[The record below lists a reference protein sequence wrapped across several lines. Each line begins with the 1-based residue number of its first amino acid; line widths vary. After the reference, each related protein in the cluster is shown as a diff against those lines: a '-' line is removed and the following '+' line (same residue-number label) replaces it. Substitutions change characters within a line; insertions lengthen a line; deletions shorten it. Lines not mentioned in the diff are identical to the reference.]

1 MQSVTPPRAPES
13 STGLRFTDSLPMS
26 LSQAREDAIVREL
39 LRGNV
44 PQFMRSLVEVD
55 ASGKDATGNERK
67 LTIFVAPDYL
77 CVGDDDDFVR
87 VPLNPLSAQLVAD
100 EFGCVLPTK
109 KMVDLIW
116 KASAL
121 KLDPNPMPPDAQ
133 MSTTK
138 RFVEHNQRVEKVRR
152 QKFDELDLILGI
164 LIAGHKKDVVIT
176 NRLLDAAGKI
186 LKKVAIYGWQYITG
200 KVIQGLNPT
209 SHDDLYADYSHGIRL
224 IAERCMLEG
233 SLIDI
238 RHVMADPILHTLLS
252 DEGQMRVVAY
262 PKRVFCDKCE
272 RTYISTDGHTEKQCS
287 LNVVTDVH
295 DL

>member
-1 MQSVTPPRAPES
+1 MTPPRAPES
-13 STGLRFTDSLPMS
+13 ATGLHFTDSLPMA

-44 PQFMRSLVEVD
+44 PQFMRQFVEVD

-67 LTIFVAPDYL
+67 LTLYVMPDYL

-116 KASAL
+116 KAAAL
-121 KLDPNPMPPDAQ
+121 KLDPSPVPPDAQ

-138 RFVEHNQRVEKVRR
+138 RFVEHNQKVEKARR
-152 QKFDELDLILGI
+152 QKFDELDLVLGI
-164 LIAGHKKDVVIT
+164 LVAGHKKDVVIT
-176 NRLLDAAGKI
+176 NRLLDEAGRI

-224 IAERCMLEG
+224 VAERCMLEG

-238 RHVMADPILHTLLS
+238 RHVMADPVLHPLLS
-252 DEGQMRVVAY
+252 EEGQMRIVAY

-272 RTYISTDGHTEKQCS
+272 RTYLSTDGHPEKQCK
-287 LNVVTDVH
+287 LNTVADVH

>member
-1 MQSVTPPRAPES
+1 MTPPRAPES
-13 STGLRFTDSLPMS
+13 ATGLHFTDSLPLT
-26 LSQAREDAIVREL
+26 LSQSREDAIVREL
-39 LRGNV
+39 LRGNM

-67 LTIFVAPDYL
+67 LAIYVSPDYL
-77 CVGDDDDFVR
+77 CVGDDEDFVR
-87 VPLNPLSAQLVAD
+87 VPTNPLSAQLIAD

-116 KASAL
+116 RASAV
-121 KLDPNPMPPDAQ
+121 KLDPSPMPPDAQ

-138 RFVEHNQRVEKVRR
+138 RFVEHSQKVEKVRR
-152 QKFDELDLILGI
+152 QKFDELSLALGV

-176 NRLLDAAGKI
+176 NRLLDAAGKV
-186 LKKVAIYGWQYITG
+186 LKKVAIYGWQYTTG

-233 SLIDI
+233 SVIDI
-238 RHVMADPILHTLLS
+238 RHVMTDPILHTLLS
-252 DEGQMRVVAY
+252 DEGQVRIVAY

-272 RTYISTDGHTEKQCS
+272 RTYLSTDGHSEKDCHM
-287 LNVVTDVH
+287 NKVTDVH
-295 DL
+295 NL